1 MISLKNL
8 AKTIENDLNNIDA
21 GFRFKIF
28 PDAGSFKKAVRDGNT
43 VIKYIN
49 GVLSAVS
56 SEVSN
61 VSADNDK
68 LVYATQ
74 TATLKLIYSLEDF
87 AEDIE
92 IENEEG
98 NVVEKLLG
106 YETRIEDLKE
116 ALNSYFQGIKTENI
130 IDDDGKTFSVTSVFQ
145 FIANGERAQNSIV
158 GDSITFTTYIYYTF
172 IQNGLNTTNL
182 KLELD
187 GEPIPYQTITLF
199 RTPTTDGNVY
209 SNTKNGATKN
219 ISLQSNFNLSL
230 ALPAMTNNLTNRI
243 IENVLDGEIN
253 QAHILRVVVEPNI
266 ERFYLV
272 CYGENSVMG
281 ETIKNIG
288 LRLSLV
294 ELRDNYENIS
304 FGKYMHIYQVD
315 YDNPD
320 FAFEDESVSA
330 IFNIEGELIEI
341 HRQTIDDAPSISV
354 SAGSYIV
361 TNKPLYVDAGLNQ
374 IR

>member
-8 AKTIENDLNNIDA
+8 AKAIEQDLNNTDA

-28 PDAGSFKKAVRDGNT
+28 PDAGSFKKAVREGNT

-61 VSADNDK
+61 VSANDDK

-87 AEDIE
+87 AEDIA

-98 NVVEKLLG
+98 NVVETLLG
-106 YETRIEDLKE
+106 YETRIENLKD
-116 ALNSYFQGIKTENI
+116 ALNSYFQGIKTENMT
-130 IDDDGKTFSVTSVFQ
+130 DDNGKTFSVTSVFL

-158 GDSITFTTYIYYTF
+158 GDSITFTTYIYYSF

-209 SNTKNGATKN
+209 SNSNNGATKN

-230 ALPAMTNNLTNRI
+230 TLPAMTNNLTNRI
-243 IENVLDGEIN
+243 IKNLLDGEIN
-253 QAHILRVVVEPNI
+253 QAHILRVVVEPDI

-272 CYGENSVMG
+272 CYGENSVIG

-288 LRLSLV
+288 LRLSLI

-304 FGKYMHIYQVD
+304 FGEYMYIYQAG
-315 YDNPD
+315 YDNPSFD
-320 FAFEDESVSA
+320 FENESVSA
-330 IFNIEGELIEI
+330 IFNIDGELINI
-341 HRQTIDDAPSISV
+341 RRQTLEEPPTINI

-361 TNKPLYVDAGLNQ
+361 TNKPLYVETGLTQ